1 MMKYTGKYYMLFT
14 IFLKKYL
21 KEQYGKDVTKSTLK
35 KAPAIYR
42 DMLDKCD
49 DIGSDNPMAGNI
61 YMCFVFLAVWK
72 AADGAIDPESY
83 RTVVNK
89 FMRSGIVSKFM
100 GGKDINNPD
109 DFKKMKDKFHAMQD
123 WADAHPEYK
132 EKTWDFNF
140 DDKKHRDGSYY
151 HFTRCPLNN
160 FARDY
165 GVLEVLPICC
175 DIDYITTEYSHGVL
189 YRDYTLASGG
199 DICDYWIVPDK
210 VENPE

>member
-1 MMKYTGKYYMLFT
+1 MLFT

-160 FARDY
+160 FAREY
-165 GVLEVLPICC
+165 GFLEVLPICC